1 MIHDILDALQSR
13 RRYIASLQGE
23 VDRLQKLKNANSN
36 NADARFRKENFLLR
50 VTLQPSERK
59 IVFFVGQKLQ
69 TPMGPGELALIVA
82 ETRSLHIN
90 LPVLLFCI

>member
-1 MIHDILDALQSR
+1 MIYDILDALKSR

-23 VDRLQKLKNANSN
+23 VDRLQKLKNVDPHV
-36 NADARFRKENFLLR
+36 ADARFQKANFLLR

-59 IVFFVGQKLQ
+59 VVFFVGQKLQ
-69 TPMGPGELALIVA
+69 TPMGPGELVLIIP

-90 LPVLLFCI
+90 LPVR